1 MPTVYFQGVG
11 AIPYEENDLDPRVY
25 PNPYRL
31 NAAWDGTTARTRKLI
46 FYNLPPR
53 AEIRVY
59 TLGGD
64 LVASLEHN
72 SDTYNGSDIGWFS
85 NFAGDENKRVFS
97 GGEHAWD
104 VLSESEQ
111 TITQGLYLFTVKDLD
126 SGKVRQGKFA
136 VLR

>member
-1 MPTVYFQGVG
+1 MVLPTHN
-11 AIPYEENDLDPRVY
+11 AIQFHSKEEHQ
-25 PNPYRL
+25 
-31 NAAWDGTTARTRKLI
+31 AALYDACLLI
-46 FYNLPPR
+46 VN
-53 AEIRVY
+53 
-59 TLGGD
+59 
-64 LVASLEHN
+64 
-72 SDTYNGSDIGWFS
+72 TYNGSDIGWFS